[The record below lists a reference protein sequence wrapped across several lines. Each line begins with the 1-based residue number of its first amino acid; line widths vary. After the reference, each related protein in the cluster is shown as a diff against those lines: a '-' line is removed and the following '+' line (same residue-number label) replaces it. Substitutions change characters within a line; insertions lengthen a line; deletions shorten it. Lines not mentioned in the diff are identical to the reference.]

1 MNSSNMKLNIVRPA
15 LYAIMAGCVL
25 GVVGGCGNGD
35 REDIERA
42 LTNRIE
48 KLEDK
53 KTELLTQ
60 LEQGRTKNKQLEKQV
75 QVLSGLR
82 AEVDIED
89 LYTLQRIKIHKY
101 TGFYDKD
108 EDGKKEKLIVYVQPI
123 DKQGDIIKVPG
134 SADVELWDLN
144 KDAGQAKLGRWH
156 VKQDELKKIWF
167 TTLIKGN
174 YRLMF
179 DIAEKVDDFGEPLTV
194 KVTFT
199 DYLTG
204 RVFKEQ
210 RVIKPR

>member
-1 MNSSNMKLNIVRPA
+1 MNSSNMKLNIVRLT

-60 LEQGRTKNKQLEKQV
+60 LEQGRTKNKQLEKQL

-82 AEVDIED
+82 AEVKLED

-108 EDGKKEKLIVYVQPI
+108 EDGKREKLIVYVQPI
-123 DKQGDIIKVPG
+123 DKQGDIIKVLA
-134 SADVELWDLN
+134 SVDVELWDLN
-144 KDAGQAKLGRWH
+144 KDAGEAKLGRWH
-156 VKQDELKKIWF
+156 VGLDELKKNWF

-179 DIAEKVDDFGEPLTV
+179 DIADKVTDFTEPLTV
-194 KVTFT
+194 KVTLT

-210 RVIKPR
+210 RVIKPD